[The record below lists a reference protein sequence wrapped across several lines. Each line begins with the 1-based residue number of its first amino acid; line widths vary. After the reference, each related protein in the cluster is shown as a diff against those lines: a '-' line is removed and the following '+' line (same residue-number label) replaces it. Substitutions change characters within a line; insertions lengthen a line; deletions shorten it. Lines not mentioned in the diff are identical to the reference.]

1 MRDLI
6 SMGFAL
12 LVLVAVCV
20 IFVRISRKARR
31 GGSGATVAMLGSLYD
46 LHGKDARR
54 AIETIVEVKA
64 GKKLEEQGTSDD
76 LE

>member
-1 MRDLI
+1 
-6 SMGFAL
+6 
-12 LVLVAVCV
+12 
-20 IFVRISRKARR
+20 
-31 GGSGATVAMLGSLYD
+31 MLGSLYN